1 MIRPAQSTDAPAI
14 ARLIILA
21 MGKLAAKF
29 ANSNNEQKQLALFE
43 YFVTQTGNQYSYNNI
58 LVWDEAGEACGMIIA
73 YDGAKLNELRKPF
86 LQYITTQ
93 LGFTGQ
99 PEDETQPGEYYIDCL
114 AVAPGH
120 QGKGIAKK
128 LIKAL
133 FERAAGLNHQLVGL
147 LVSKGNDKAKKL
159 YTDLGFEVKGEKALL
174 GGFHEHLQYR
184 VS

>member
-1 MIRPAQSTDAPAI
+1 MIRPAQPADAPTI
-14 ARLIILA
+14 ARLIVLA

-29 ANSNNEQKQLALFE
+29 ANSKNEQKQLDLFE
-43 YFVTQTGNQYSYNNI
+43 RFAAQTGNQYSYNNI
-58 LVWDEAGEACGMIIA
+58 LVWDEAGDACGMIMA
-73 YDGAKLNELRKPF
+73 YDGAKLDELRKPF
-86 LQYITTQ
+86 LQYTTTQ

-114 AVAPGH
+114 AVAPGQ

-133 FERAAGLNHQLVGL
+133 FERAAALNHQTVGL

-159 YTDLGFEVKGEKALL
+159 YTDLGFEIKGDKALL
-174 GGFHEHLQYR
+174 GGLHEHLQYQ